1 MTQPLKTQDWS
12 WNFSDFFIRLAK
24 HFAPTTMTSASSVTA
39 VCGSLTKRSA
49 LALVMVLGATVTPV
63 KCLAQTDMKFPDR
76 SIRFVVP
83 FPPGGGNDI
92 LARTISPRLAEAF
105 GQSVVVENRAGAG
118 GNIGSEFVAKSAPDG
133 YTILVASNQITINP
147 WLDNNVPFDIEKDF
161 VAVAQVASVPMVLV
175 VNPSVAAKDLKSFI
189 ALVKADPSK
198 FNHSTPGTGTPQHI
212 AFEVFNYAAGVK
224 VTHVPYKG
232 TGPAIADLI
241 GGQVQSAIGTMAS
254 LEQYVKA
261 GKLRALGVT
270 TAVRSAAMPDV
281 PTIAE
286 AGLPGFEVPL
296 WYSILAPAN
305 TPKDIVAKLSAEI
318 AKALADPTTKERL
331 TGQGFI
337 VTYLNP
343 EQMDAMIKKDLLY
356 WQKSIKAIGLKID
369 K

>member
-1 MTQPLKTQDWS
+1 MTKDANTHLQSQT
-12 WNFSDFFIRLAK
+12 FSNLWKRLTTRLA
-24 HFAPTTMTSASSVTA
+24 F
-39 VCGSLTKRSA
+39 A
-49 LALVMVLGATVTPV
+49 LATVMALGSTAIHMQ
-63 KCLAQTDMKFPDR
+63 CFAQTDNKFPER

-92 LARTISPRLAEAF
+92 LARAIAPRLTDAF
-105 GQSVVVENRAGAG
+105 GQSVVVDNRAGAG

-133 YTILVASNQITINP
+133 YTILMASNQITINP

-161 VAVAQVASVPMVLV
+161 VAVALVASVPMVLV
-175 VNPSVAAKDLKSFI
+175 VNPSVPAQDLKSFI

-198 FNHSTPGTGTPQHI
+198 FNHSTPGTGTAQHI
-212 AFEVFNYAAGVK
+212 AFEVFNYSAGVK

-254 LEQYVKA
+254 LEQHVKA

-270 TAVRSAAMPDV
+270 TAERSAAMPDV

-286 AGLPGFEVPL
+286 AALPGFEVPL

-305 TPKDIVAKLSAEI
+305 TPKDIVAKLSTEI
-318 AKALADPTTKERL
+318 GTALADPSTKERL

-337 VTYLNP
+337 VSYLNP

>member
-1 MTQPLKTQDWS
+1 MLQDLKKNNQVQTLSSGWQYARKCAAQVLS
-12 WNFSDFFIRLAK
+12 IAMLLAG
-24 HFAPTTMTSASSVTA
+24 TVASEQ
-39 VCGSLTKRSA
+39 
-49 LALVMVLGATVTPV
+49 
-63 KCLAQTDMKFPDR
+63 CLAQTEIKFPDR

-92 LARTISPRLAEAF
+92 LARAIAPRLADAF
-105 GQSVVVENRAGAG
+105 GQSVVVDNRAGAG

-133 YTILVASNQITINP
+133 YTILMASNQVTINP

-175 VNPSVAAKDLKSFI
+175 VNPSVPATDLKSFI
-189 ALVKADPSK
+189 SLVKADPSK
-198 FNHSTPGTGTPQHI
+198 FNHSTPGTGTAQHI
-212 AFEVFNYAAGVK
+212 AFEVFNYSAGVK

-305 TPKDIVAKLSAEI
+305 TPKDIVEKLSAEI
-318 AKALADPTTKERL
+318 GKALADPATKERL

-343 EQMDAMIKKDLLY
+343 QQMDAMIKKDLLY
-356 WQKSIKAIGLKID
+356 WQNSSVPTFARQELVS
-369 K
+369 